1 MDLLPAWF
9 PVSEVP
15 LSDPFDLA
23 ALLAGFASV
32 VLLIRQ
38 NVWTWPVGII
48 YTVCAGVVF
57 WRHGLY
63 FSLGLHGL
71 FLLLNVY
78 GWWSWHAAD
87 ASSTSD
93 PGQGLPVTRTAPG
106 LLVLLAAVA
115 LLAAAGAGQLMAS
128 GTDAQW
134 PHVDAM
140 GSALSCVALWL
151 SARKKLESWWFWL
164 FIDVL
169 YAGLYFVTSAPFLAV
184 LYLIYVPLA
193 VSGFLAWR
201 RSEAMTLASLR
212 AAT

>member
-1 MDLLPAWF
+1 MDLLPAWV
-9 PVSEVP
+9 PV
-15 LSDPFDLA
+15 SDPFDLA
-23 ALLAGFASV
+23 ALVAGFASV
-32 VLLIRQ
+32 LLLIRQ
-38 NVWTWPVGII
+38 NVWTWPVGIV
-48 YTVCAGVVF
+48 YTLCASVVF

-63 FSLGLHGL
+63 FSLGLHGI
-71 FLLLNVY
+71 FLVLNVY
-78 GWWSWHAAD
+78 GWWSWRSAD
-87 ASSTSD
+87 VPAQSE
-93 PGQGLPVTRTAPG
+93 PGQGLPVTRTAPA
-106 LLVLLAAVA
+106 LLVLLAV
-115 LLAAAGAGQLMAS
+115 LAMSTAAGAGQLMAL

-193 VSGFLAWR
+193 VTGFLAWR
-201 RSEAMTLASLR
+201 RSEAMTSPSLQER
-212 AAT
+212 S